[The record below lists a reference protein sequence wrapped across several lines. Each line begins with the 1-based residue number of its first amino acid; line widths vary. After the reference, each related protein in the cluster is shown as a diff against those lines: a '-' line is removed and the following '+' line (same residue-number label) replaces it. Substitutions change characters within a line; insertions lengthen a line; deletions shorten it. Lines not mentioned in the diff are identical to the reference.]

1 MESLRY
7 TRIEQT
13 AMLQNDSPH
22 DDFASH
28 FYLTRYDRL
37 KGIPMLS
44 PEHVRT
50 AARKA
55 FYDATGKNQYELP
68 LLQDEGKSAIAW
80 SMNWYKLRN
89 SDNKT
94 YQLTDDDKAAIIRDY
109 EEVRKTSPLKNTI
122 HIFQHDTSDTLLIA
136 ISFILE

>member
-1 MESLRY
+1 M
-7 TRIEQT
+7 RIEQN
-13 AMLQNDSPH
+13 AMLQNDSPY
-22 DDFASH
+22 DEFASH

-37 KGIPMLS
+37 EGLLMIS
-44 PEHVRT
+44 PELLRT

-55 FYDATGKNQYELP
+55 IYDATGKNQYELP
-68 LLQDEGKSAIAW
+68 LFHDEGKSAVAW

-89 SDNKT
+89 SDNQT

-109 EEVRKTSPLKNTI
+109 EEVGKTSPLKTTI

-136 ISFILE
+136 VSFILE

>member
-7 TRIEQT
+7 TRIDQT
-13 AMLQNDSPH
+13 AMLRTDSPH

-28 FYLTRYDRL
+28 FYLTRYDCL
-37 KGIPMLS
+37 TGIAMVS
-44 PEHVRT
+44 PEHLRT

-55 FYDATGKNQYELP
+55 IYDATGKNQYELP
-68 LLQDEGKSAIAW
+68 ILQDEGKSAMAW

-94 YQLTDDDKAAIIRDY
+94 YQLTDNDKAAIISDY
-109 EEVRKTSPLKNTI
+109 EEVGKTSPLKTTI

-136 ISFILE
+136 VSFILE